1 MEPGKNNRQMATAIG
16 REDAAFTQAA
26 RTVLQ
31 PAIRQTACRRIEY
44 LEAINRE
51 TWTWLFNTHSNATN
65 LTKTPKKP
73 ASFEFLV
80 KNYAL
85 ATLFLLD
92 FFCCALHPN
101 A

>member
-1 MEPGKNNRQMATAIG
+1 MKLGKNNRQTAAAIG
-16 REDAAFTQAA
+16 REDVAFAQAA

-31 PAIRQTACRRIEY
+31 QAVRQTACCRGAY

-51 TWTWLFNTHSNATN
+51 SWTWLFYSQTNAIY
-65 LTKTPKKP
+65 LPKEPKKR
-73 ASFEFLV
+73 ASTEFLV

-92 FFCCALHPN
+92 LFCCALHPKT
-101 A
+101 